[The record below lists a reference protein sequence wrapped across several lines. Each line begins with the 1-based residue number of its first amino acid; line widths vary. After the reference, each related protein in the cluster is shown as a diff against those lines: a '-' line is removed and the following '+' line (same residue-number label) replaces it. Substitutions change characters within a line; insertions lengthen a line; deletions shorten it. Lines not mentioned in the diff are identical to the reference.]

1 MPGMKGAASATLRR
15 ARLDSVDA
23 VRGVV
28 MIVMALDHVR
38 DFVHRGAMSQSP
50 TDLATTTP
58 LLFLTRWITHF
69 CAPVFMFTAGIGA
82 YFYLVRRSPGEA
94 GWQPGRS
101 RGQLSTFLLTRGLW
115 LMLLEVTVMRVAY
128 NFDVGQSYPFF
139 LLVLWGLGLSM
150 IVLAALVWL
159 PIPLLSVLSVATIVL
174 HNVADGIRAQ
184 QFGAAAPLWNLIH
197 QVGAFQFAGHVFI
210 TPYPLVP
217 WIAVM
222 ALGFCFGPVLQ
233 LPPARRQRLLI
244 RVGISTI
251 IAFILVRAFN
261 VYGDPSRWAWQATA
275 SYTVLSFL
283 NTTKYPP
290 SLSFLLMTIGP
301 ALVMLAAFDRRT
313 FANANPLIVFGR
325 VPLFYFVLHFIAA
338 HVASLAL
345 ALATY
350 GTAALTFV
358 WQPVPSMGGPAS
370 SFPPN
375 FGWDL
380 SVVYAVGITM
390 VVALYPL
397 CRWFA
402 ARKSQDRAWWLS
414 YL

>member
-1 MPGMKGAASATLRR
+1 MPDMKGAASAALRR

-23 VRGVV
+23 LRGAV
-28 MIVMALDHVR
+28 MIIMALDHVR

-82 YFYLVRRSPGEA
+82 YFYLVRRNPDQA
-94 GWQPGRS
+94 GWQPSRS

-115 LMLLEVTVMRVAY
+115 LMLLEVTVMRLAY

-159 PIPLLSVLSVATIVL
+159 PIPVLSVLSVATIVL
-174 HNVADGIRAQ
+174 HHLADGIRAQ

-217 WIAVM
+217 WVAVM
-222 ALGFCFGPVLQ
+222 ALGFCFGPALQ
-233 LPPARRQRLLI
+233 LAPAQRQRLLI

-251 IAFILVRAFN
+251 IAFILVRALN
-261 VYGDPSRWAWQATA
+261 VYGDPLRWAWQATA
-275 SYTVLSFL
+275 PFTVLSFL

-290 SLSFLLMTIGP
+290 SLSFLLMTMGP
-301 ALVMLAAFDRRT
+301 ALILLAAFDGRR
-313 FANANPLIVFGR
+313 FSNVNPLVVFGR

-338 HVASLAL
+338 HLASVAL
-345 ALATY
+345 ALVTY
-350 GTAALTFV
+350 GTAAWTFMG
-358 WQPVPSMGGPAS
+358 QPVPSMGGPAQ
-370 SFPPN
+370 SFPLN

-380 SVVYAVGITM
+380 WVAYAVWFTI

-402 ARKSQDRAWWLS
+402 GVKERRGEWWLS